1 MKAASVTSWKKN
13 GGRMNGDG
21 GMKNE
26 CWEKQRSA
34 GGVNNG

>member
-13 GGRMNGDG
+13 GGRMNSDD

-26 CWEKQRSA
+26 WGKKG